1 MQRGPPV
8 EPANGQTFPM
18 MTVPLEILLAM
29 TRIQA
34 HEDLMKVGALVE
46 FDDTLGTAMFVSH
59 QWVHS
64 EHPDPEFQQFAV
76 LQEALKNLVNGKCRA
91 SLHPGAEASFG
102 RVRCPKSS
110 DFASLYVWYDY
121 FSCPQG
127 NSKKAADLRRVAI
140 RCIASYV
147 TKSFFF
153 VILCPSLQSDGR
165 NLSRSTWEARGW
177 CRLEQMARHLAGDD
191 GFMIDIKTATHPTLV
206 FAANGLCKPPCTGH
220 FSLENDRATVGQ
232 VVAQMLHMKLHSF
245 LKSGDIH
252 RYRFLR
258 NLQHHYLQGF
268 VGLTPSKS
276 LEPDFDTTGPREHP
290 NSLTVASFLH
300 DNQFKRVLERDS
312 AGWTPLC
319 YAVLLGKDS
328 LVRAL
333 LRNRANPN
341 DATSKRTKHAF
352 LTSKIPVLSMA
363 ASYSSKE
370 VVEVLLSARANINAR
385 CAGGAT
391 PLHWSASISDNAATV
406 RLLLH
411 AKANPFIR
419 APPGVTPFRT
429 ACCTGSIKV
438 IQEMLTIQPPVSLRF
453 ALHSALAFDGEN
465 TISCLIDASADVN
478 ERLQIPMARTG
489 FWAFMKTLQL
499 THYLSPSALTFLAY
513 HHYGATPAVFSVLT
527 GKFETLPILVAA
539 GARLDIPND
548 RGKTAADF
556 LQEMQVPWRRW
567 SISLATTVSSYQD
580 EDSDDTISIWFLCS
594 ELDKLTCIA
603 KGNTLHM
610 IWAGSSGLKWRSL
623 TFISVVTCR
632 FRFKGHG
639 CKILPQ
645 QCT

>member
-1 MQRGPPV
+1 
-8 EPANGQTFPM
+8 
-18 MTVPLEILLAM
+18 
-29 TRIQA
+29 
-34 HEDLMKVGALVE
+34 
-46 FDDTLGTAMFVSH
+46 
-59 QWVHS
+59 
-64 EHPDPEFQQFAV
+64 
-76 LQEALKNLVNGKCRA
+76 
-91 SLHPGAEASFG
+91 
-102 RVRCPKSS
+102 
-110 DFASLYVWYDY
+110 
-121 FSCPQG
+121 
-127 NSKKAADLRRVAI
+127 
-140 RCIASYV
+140 
-147 TKSFFF
+147 
-153 VILCPSLQSDGR
+153 
-165 NLSRSTWEARGW
+165 
-177 CRLEQMARHLAGDD
+177 
-191 GFMIDIKTATHPTLV
+191 
-206 FAANGLCKPPCTGH
+206 
-220 FSLENDRATVGQ
+220 
-232 VVAQMLHMKLHSF
+232 
-245 LKSGDIH
+245 
-252 RYRFLR
+252 
-258 NLQHHYLQGF
+258 
-268 VGLTPSKS
+268 
-276 LEPDFDTTGPREHP
+276 
-290 NSLTVASFLH
+290 
-300 DNQFKRVLERDS
+300 
-312 AGWTPLC
+312 
-319 YAVLLGKDS
+319 
-328 LVRAL
+328 
-333 LRNRANPN
+333 
-341 DATSKRTKHAF
+341 
-352 LTSKIPVLSMA
+352 MA

-438 IQEMLTIQPPVSLRF
+438 VQEMLTIQPPVSLRF

-610 IWAGSSGLKWRSL
+610 IWAGSSGHKWRSL

-632 FRFKGHG
+632 FHFKGHG